1 MKVHEREK
9 EVLGPKTIKER
20 LNKECPCNPLHC
32 HTQVYTCLVQ
42 CLCHIIQLLQ
52 PKNKL
57 SFIGSCVQPRTKQTN
72 LKSQLTPMVT
82 TNYKMKMEAMSLENT
97 KQNENIIYILLKA
110 EAQRLMLLLSRCAT
124 SAATSF
130 SFLKYNLSYNFE
142 MVFTI
147 FNPINPSPINVAH
160 YLFIYFHYIIILFF
174 SNFLYFFKHLLF
186 F

>member
-1 MKVHEREK
+1 MNKFLLCYEERYLFFLYYKFNFSPYSNFVNIYQGNVK
-9 EVLGPKTIKER
+9 EFPRSIGLGTIFRNILRENDKKKI
-20 LNKECPCNPLHC
+20 LIL
-32 HTQVYTCLVQ
+32 
-42 CLCHIIQLLQ
+42 
-52 PKNKL
+52 
-57 SFIGSCVQPRTKQTN
+57 FITF
-72 LKSQLTPMVT
+72 
-82 TNYKMKMEAMSLENT
+82 Y
-97 KQNENIIYILLKA
+97 IYILLKA

-160 YLFIYFHYIIILFF
+160 YLFIYFHHIIILFF